1 MKAAVKLNHK
11 KDYIAPDIKIIEIV
25 TDQHILAGG
34 SAPNM
39 PGEDW

>member
-1 MKAAVKLNHK
+1 MKAEVNLHEKET
-11 KDYIAPDIKIIEIV
+11 YITPDIKVVEIV

-34 SAPNM
+34 SAPDM